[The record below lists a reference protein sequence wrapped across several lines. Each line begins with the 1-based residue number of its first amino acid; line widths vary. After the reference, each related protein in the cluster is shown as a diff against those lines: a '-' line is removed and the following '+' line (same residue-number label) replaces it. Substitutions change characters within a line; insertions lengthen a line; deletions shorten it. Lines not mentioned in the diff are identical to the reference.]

1 MITYIKQCC
10 RMYYHWCFGINYP
23 MYDYNYN
30 IVNTFNNDSDEYDDI
45 KDEDEDED
53 EYDIL

>member
-45 KDEDEDED
+45 KDEDD